1 MCTGKCVEAFAQ
13 YGEALKVMRRVYGG
27 DHPTIAETLRDQ
39 ANVHEMLG
47 NYREALPIYAES
59 LRMYREVYGTDHP
72 AIAEIQVTVA
82 TFQNTFMHDL
92 QQYAEQINTGWAYD
106 VKSFRYGKAQ
116 RVAAAQFVLGFTEE
130 RGLLDLQLIE
140 QHPDYEQHAGPLG
153 EGQLGHLMEELRRLT
168 SPVQPPSLQAP

>member
-1 MCTGKCVEAFAQ
+1 MEAFAQ

-82 TFQNTFMHDL
+82 TFQNTFMNEL
-92 QQYAEQINTGWAYD
+92 QQYIEQIHTSWPLD

-116 RVAAAQFVLGFTEE
+116 RVAAAKWVMAFTEE
-130 RGLLDLQLIE
+130 KGLLDIQQIHL
-140 QHPDYEQHAGPLG
+140 HPEYEQHAGPLG
-153 EGQLGHLMEELRRLT
+153 EGQLGHIMDELKKLT
-168 SPVQPPSLQAP
+168 SPVQPPTLQAP